1 MKLLVVD
8 ECCFTRIGI
17 ANHFTDN
24 VFASVKCCPDIDTA
38 LPLLASFKPNHIL
51 VNLTNYCRCTTD
63 NQLLSA
69 FITAAWRATVH
80 IYLDVPYPYS
90 ESPLRIASNTF
101 LFNKAVLPIA
111 LKTLS
116 KIPSELM
123 KDEEAHSLFSPQEL
137 TVMRYWMSEMPNY
150 RIAKKL
156 QISAHT
162 VYVHKRHITEK
173 INVRNRLE
181 FYSLYNILRYFYP
194 PEPTT
199 FKPVGS
205 ASLELR
211 AAV

>member
-8 ECCFTRIGI
+8 ECCFTRVGI
-17 ANHFTDN
+17 ASHFTDN
-24 VFASVKCCPDIDTA
+24 MFMSVKCCPDIDTA
-38 LPLLASFKPNHIL
+38 LPLLASFKPSHIL
-51 VNLTNYCRCTTD
+51 VNLTNYCRYTAD

-69 FITAAWRATVH
+69 FISAARRATLH
-80 IYLDVPYPYS
+80 IYLDVPYPYG
-90 ESPLRIASNTF
+90 ENPLHISSNTF
-101 LFNKAVLPIA
+101 LFSKTVLPNA
-111 LKTLS
+111 LATLTRN
-116 KIPSELM
+116 PSVLM
-123 KDEEAHSLFSPQEL
+123 KDPEAHSLFSPQEL

-156 QISAHT
+156 QISSHT

-194 PEPTT
+194 PEPTVNAVSST
-199 FKPVGS
+199 SV
-205 ASLELR
+205 AMI

>member
-8 ECCFTRIGI
+8 ECCFTRVGI
-17 ANHFTDN
+17 ASHFTDN
-24 VFASVKCCPDIDTA
+24 PFASVKCSPDIDTA
-38 LPLLASFKPNHIL
+38 LPLLASFKPSHIL
-51 VNLTNYCRCTTD
+51 VNLTNYCRYTTD

-69 FITAAWRATVH
+69 FISAAQRAMLH
-80 IYLDVPYPYS
+80 IYLDVPYPYC
-90 ESPLRIASNTF
+90 ESPLRIANNTF
-101 LFNKAVLPIA
+101 LFNKAALPNA
-111 LKTLS
+111 LTTLTGN
-116 KIPSELM
+116 PSGLM
-123 KDEEAHSLFSPQEL
+123 KDQEAHSLFSPQEL

-156 QISAHT
+156 QISSHT

-194 PEPTT
+194 PEPA
-199 FKPVGS
+199 FSPVSS
-205 ASLELR
+205 ASLTMM

>member
-8 ECCFTRIGI
+8 ECCFTRVGI

-24 VFASVKCCPDIDTA
+24 AFASVKCCPDIDTA
-38 LPLLASFKPNHIL
+38 LSLLASFKPSHIL
-51 VNLTNYCRCTTD
+51 VNLTNYCRYTAD

-69 FITAAWRATVH
+69 FITAARRATVH
-80 IYLDVPYPYS
+80 IYLDVAYPYS
-90 ESPLRIASNTF
+90 ENPLRIANNTF
-101 LFNKAVLPIA
+101 LFSKAVLPNA
-111 LKTLS
+111 LNMLS
-116 KIPSELM
+116 KNPSELIT
-123 KDEEAHSLFSPQEL
+123 DQEAHSLFSPQEL

-173 INVRNRLE
+173 ISVRNRLE

-194 PEPTT
+194 PEPTVN
-199 FKPVGS
+199 PVGS
-205 ASLELR
+205 ASLELI

>member
-24 VFASVKCCPDIDTA
+24 VFASVNCCPDIDTA
-38 LPLLASFKPNHIL
+38 LPLLASFKPSHIL
-51 VNLTNYCRCTTD
+51 VNLTKFCRYTIN

-69 FITAAWRATVH
+69 FITAARRATVH

-90 ESPLRIASNTF
+90 ENSLRITSNTF
-101 LFNKAVLPIA
+101 LFSKAVLPNV

-116 KIPSELM
+116 QNPNKLM
-123 KDEEAHSLFSPQEL
+123 KDQEAHSLFSPQEL

-162 VYVHKRHITEK
+162 VYVHKRHIAEK

-194 PEPTT
+194 PEPT
-199 FKPVGS
+199 FKSVDS
-205 ASLELR
+205 ASLALL